1 MPTLA
6 INEKSYSTVSIL
18 SLPQVLGPYQLI
30 ARLAVGGQAEIWF
43 ALRTGPGGFRRKC
56 AIKILRPPNS
66 LDSSARKSFMAEAR
80 LMANFDHPNL
90 VSVTDLGELPEH
102 EILYSVM
109 PYISGL
115 TLSSV
120 ISNHDPGAIHATWV
134 MIKVLRAMDYAH
146 KLRDE
151 RGRSLQICHRDISPE
166 NILFGFDGQVKLID
180 FGIALS
186 TFNPRNTRMHMIKGK
201 LDYLS
206 PEQAN
211 GQHID
216 QRSDIY
222 SAGLLYYT
230 LLSKTNPLSGDPLTA
245 LERARSPKFRPLSD
259 FLVLPNE
266 LVAILERMMKIDRNE
281 RASDAGKIAREL
293 LDILHRTNPNY
304 DDLTFLDWITREF
317 APEIDAERTFLSGT
331 NKGTQIIKSDG
342 PE

>member
-1 MPTLA
+1 MPTLTA
-6 INEKSYSTVSIL
+6 TLKSYSTGSIL

-30 ARLAVGGQAEIWF
+30 ARLAVGGQAEVWF
-43 ALRTGPGGFRRKC
+43 ALRTGPGGFKRKC

-66 LDSSARKSFMAEAR
+66 LDPSARKSFMAEAR

-90 VSVTDLGELPEH
+90 ISVTDLGEVPEL

-115 TLSSV
+115 TLAS
-120 ISNHDPGAIHATWV
+120 AINSHEPSATHATWA
-134 MIKVLRAMDYAH
+134 MIKVLQALDYAH

-151 RGRSLQICHRDISPE
+151 RGRSLNICHRDISPE
-166 NILFGFDGQVKLID
+166 NILFGFDGRVKLID

-211 GQHID
+211 GGHVD

-222 SAGLLYYT
+222 SAGILYYT
-230 LLSKTNPLSGDPLTA
+230 LLAKINPLSGDPLGA
-245 LERARSPKFRPLSD
+245 LERARTPKFRPVSD

-266 LVAILERMMKIDRNE
+266 IVALLQNMINVDRN
-281 RASDAGKIAREL
+281 RRSSDAGKIAREL
-293 LDILHRTNPNY
+293 LHILHRTNPSY
-304 DDLTFLDWITREF
+304 DDLTFLDWIRVEF
-317 APEIDAERTFLSGT
+317 EKEIQAETNFLSVG
-331 NKGTQIIKSDG
+331 NKGTQIIKSDA

>member
-1 MPTLA
+1 
-6 INEKSYSTVSIL
+6 
-18 SLPQVLGPYQLI
+18 
-30 ARLAVGGQAEIWF
+30 
-43 ALRTGPGGFRRKC
+43 
-56 AIKILRPPNS
+56 
-66 LDSSARKSFMAEAR
+66 MAEAR

-90 VSVTDLGELPEH
+90 VSITDLGEQPEGD
-102 EILYSVM
+102 ILYSVM

-120 ISNHDPGAIHATWV
+120 MNGHDPGATHSTWA
-134 MIKVLRAMDYAH
+134 MIKVLQALDYAH

-211 GQHID
+211 GEHID

-230 LLSKTNPLSGDPLTA
+230 LLTKTNPLWGDPLKA
-245 LERARSPKFRPLSD
+245 LERARAPKFQPLSD

-266 LVAILERMMKIDRNE
+266 LVHLVGKMVNINRNQ
-281 RASDAGKIAREL
+281 RATDAGKIAREL
-293 LDILHRTNPNY
+293 LDILHRTNPSY
-304 DDLTFLDWITREF
+304 DDLTFLDWMNHEF
-317 APEIDAERTFLSGT
+317 GPEMQAESTFLSAG
-331 NKGTQIIKSDG
+331 NKGTQIIKSDS
-342 PE
+342 PKK